1 MDNLTV
7 KIENA
12 NGELIIREGKAQEP
26 LPLKEPKIINI
37 VGDIHSISAFIKD
50 RSKGHSSQHIDKSKA
65 IVTVDKKAKTILLQL
80 DPENHYGA
88 SILAKLE
95 QSDELKEFGINT
107 SARYNRKQLLDVIRF
122 NRLYFEDKIH
132 HAQLV
137 AGLYKLRIKSE
148 SEIEQEKD
156 NRGNKRSLY
165 DIKTID
171 DGGMVKEFTI
181 NIPLF
186 KGFNKQLV
194 TVEVCFEVL
203 NGDVSFWLESVG
215 LKEASDAAV
224 DGIFENEL
232 LACEGFV
239 VINK

>member
-1 MDNLTV
+1 MSDIKV
-7 KIENA
+7 KVETT

-26 LPLKEPKIINI
+26 LPLKEPNIIKIT
-37 VGDIHSISAFIKD
+37 GDIHSISAFIKD
-50 RSKGHSSQHIDKSKA
+50 RTNGHSSQHIDKSRA
-65 IVTVDKKAKTILLQL
+65 IVTVDKKARTIFLQL
-80 DPENHYGA
+80 DPESYYGA
-88 SILAKLE
+88 TVLAKLE
-95 QSDELKEFGINT
+95 QSDELAEFKINT
-107 SARYNRKQLLDVIRF
+107 TARYNRKQLLDLIRF
-122 NRLYFEDKIH
+122 NRLYFEDKNQ

-156 NRGNKRSLY
+156 NRGNKRSLH

-203 NGDVSFWLESVG
+203 NGEVSFWLESVG

-224 DGIFENEL
+224 DGIFEDEL
-232 LACEGFV
+232 LSCAGFV